1 MSSSLIYNTVR
12 YFFLSFFLFKSRR
25 IVDLQCYVSFWYIA
39 KQFSFIYSVIHKY
52 KYIYIY
58 IYILFHILFH
68 YGLLQ
73 DIEYSSLCY
82 TVGPC
87 CLSILYIVIYSS
99 SMCFEKC
106 KMFCI
111 YHYSIMQNSFTALK
125 KPCVP
130 HVYPGVQYFF

>member
-1 MSSSLIYNTVR
+1 MTQLHI
-12 YFFLSFFLFKSRR
+12 
-25 IVDLQCYVSFWYIA
+25 
-39 KQFSFIYSVIHKY
+39 
-52 KYIYIY
+52 

-99 SMCFEKC
+99 SLCFEKC
-106 KMFCI
+106 IVFYI
-111 YHYSIMQNSFTALK
+111 YHYGIMQNSFTALK

-130 HVYPGVQYFF
+130 HVYPGVQYFFLRDYSCFTVLYNKANQPYVYIFRLPLSCHRVLS